1 MLHKVKE
8 IILNQ
13 LLHCG
18 NTDSHTQKTNHLHLK
33 QKTKAKVN
41 KCCQLQ

>member
-1 MLHKVKE
+1 MLHNVKE

-18 NTDSHTQKTNHLHLK
+18 NTDSHTQKKNPLTSEIE
-33 QKTKAKVN
+33 N
-41 KCCQLQ
+41 KS